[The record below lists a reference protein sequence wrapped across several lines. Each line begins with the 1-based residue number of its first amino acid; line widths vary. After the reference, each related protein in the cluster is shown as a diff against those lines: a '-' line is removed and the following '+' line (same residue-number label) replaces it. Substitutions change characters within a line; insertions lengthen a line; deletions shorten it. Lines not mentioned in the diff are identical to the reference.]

1 MRYCLECRHLCADGP
16 RCSSC
21 GRSFLGRLC
30 NSRRPH
36 LSPPN
41 ANFCQQCGST
51 TLTDAANY
59 IPLSW
64 LSKLLVASGLILLV
78 LIAGPFLLSLL
89 TGGMGNGHY
98 RSPMV
103 WFFETCGRVLVPLV
117 SIVVVLYGFSA
128 FLPGDAGKSMRRAID
143 GVVRW
148 MAHGTLRFLQWGIS
162 ALAKLLLHW
171 LGGGGVPR

>member
-1 MRYCLECRHLCADGP
+1 MRYCLECRHLSADGP

-21 GRSFLGRLC
+21 GRSFSGRLC
-30 NSRRPH
+30 NARRPH
-36 LSPPN
+36 LSPPD
-41 ANFCQQCGST
+41 ANFCQQCGSI

-78 LIAGPFLLSLL
+78 LIAGPFFLSLL
-89 TGGMGNGHY
+89 TGGMGIGHY
-98 RSPMV
+98 RSSLV

-117 SIVVVLYGFSA
+117 SVVVVLYGFSA
-128 FLPGDAGKSMRRAID
+128 FFPGEAGKSVRRAID

-148 MAHGTLRFLQWGIS
+148 MVRGSLRAIQRVMG
-162 ALAKLLLHW
+162 ALAKLLLEW
-171 LGGGGVPR
+171 LGIKSNQ